1 MKRPLGATHTSA
13 GRLATAPAGG
23 RYSTAQKT
31 VAAALAE
38 SFDPREIAD
47 VRA

>member
-1 MKRPLGATHTSA
+1 MKRPLGATPSGA
-13 GRLATAPAGG
+13 GRLAAASPGG
-23 RYSTAQKT
+23 RQSTAQKT
-31 VAAALAE
+31 AAAALAE